1 MDSTTDVVV
10 VGGGA
15 AGLFA
20 AARLREAGLA
30 VVVVEASGL
39 LGGSTATD
47 TGQFWLPATHLASRL
62 GGADSP
68 EDALTY
74 LDAILGEVTPSS
86 SAGRRES
93 FVRSADDVARWL
105 DGNRFGLA
113 PVKGRVD
120 FHPEAAAARR
130 GGRSLMDQHFD
141 RRLLGPLGPLL
152 RDKDYDLEIAPRSPR
167 GVATATSVLARRLIN
182 PTKDMVTGGA
192 ALAGRLLL
200 RASMLGAKLWV
211 NSELLELNTDSGR
224 VIGVRVRREGR
235 EVELEARLGVILAC
249 GGFEGNDEMRRE
261 YLPLPTDAAWTSG
274 LAGNTG
280 TGIRAA
286 AAVGAT
292 LAGMDEAWWTL
303 VARFGG
309 KTYRMTSERT
319 QPHGIVV
326 DRAGDRFFD
335 EAGPVPEVGQALY
348 DRNRRVRAIPSY
360 LIVDNRHRQRYRMGP
375 WLPGSNPN
383 ADNDAIV
390 RAQSLADLATALKID
405 TAGLLGTVVRF
416 NGLAAKGSDS
426 DFRRGASPVDRAHGD
441 PLNRKNPCLGT
452 LERSPYWA
460 VPLYPGDAGTK
471 GGVLVDADAR
481 VLSGNSPIPG
491 LYAVSGVAASLFKS
505 TSPGVGAAT
514 ASALVDAHR
523 AVAHLSGEPVRQG

>member
-1 MDSTTDVVV
+1 MDTTTDVVV

-20 AARLREAGLA
+20 AARLREAGRA
-30 VVVVEASGL
+30 VVVVEASEL

-62 GGADSP
+62 GGADAP
-68 EDALTY
+68 EDALAY
-74 LDAILGEVTPSS
+74 LDAILGDPTPSS
-86 SAGRRES
+86 SAVRRQA
-93 FVRSADDVARWL
+93 FVRSADDVARWM
-105 DGNRFGLA
+105 DGTKFGLA

-120 FHPEAAAARR
+120 FHPEATGARR
-130 GGRSLMDQHFD
+130 GGRSLMAQPFD

-152 RDKDYDLEIAPRSPR
+152 RDLNYDLEIAPRSPR
-167 GVATATSVLARRLIN
+167 GVVTAASVLARRLLT
-182 PTKDMVTGGA
+182 PTKDLVSGGA

-200 RASMLGAKLWV
+200 RASMLGAKLWTA
-211 NSELLELNTDSGR
+211 SEFVDLVTEAGR
-224 VIGVRVRREGR
+224 VTGVRVRRDGR
-235 EVELEARLGVILAC
+235 EVELAAREGVILAC
-249 GGFEGNDEMRRE
+249 GGFEGNDDMRRD

-274 LAGNTG
+274 LDTNTG
-280 TGIRAA
+280 AGIRAA
-286 AAVGAT
+286 AALGAT
-292 LAGMDEAWWTL
+292 LAEMDEAWWTL

-319 QPHGIVV
+319 LPHGIVV

-335 EAGPVPEVGQALY
+335 EAGPVPEVGRALY
-348 DRNRRVRAIPSY
+348 DRNRRVRAIPSF
-360 LIVDNRHRQRYRMGP
+360 LIVDSRHRQHYRMGP
-375 WLPGSNPN
+375 WLPGSHPG

-390 RAQSLADLATALKID
+390 RAQSLADLAAALKID

-452 LERSPYWA
+452 LEKSPYWA

-481 VLSGNSPIPG
+481 VLSADGPIPG
-491 LYAVSGVAASLFKS
+491 LYAVSGVAASLFKD
-505 TSPGVGAAT
+505 TSPGVGAAV
-514 ASALVDAHR
+514 ASGLVEAHR
-523 AVAHLSGEPVRQG
+523 AVTHLTGEAVPRG